1 MFLREIS
8 INGFKSFADRTRIAM
23 QPGVTAIVGP
33 NGCGKSNIV
42 DAIRWVLGEQSAK
55 ALRGG
60 KMEDVIFAGTDQR
73 KALPVCDVSL
83 TFTDCEKELGTA
95 FNEVEVGRK
104 VGRDGVG
111 EYYINGKQCRLKDIH
126 RLFMDTGVGRVS
138 YSFMVQGQ
146 IDQILSSNPA
156 ERRSIFEEAAGIT
169 RYKSQRR
176 EALNKLALVEQNL
189 ARATDVIEEVARQI
203 GSLKRQAG
211 KALRYQRL
219 KHRLTKLD
227 LAHNAY
233 FYTKR
238 QLAIAELEALS
249 AAAREAATGAASSLV
264 EREERVAEL
273 KAARAEL
280 TRKLQDAQQAVFD
293 LRSEMESSQS
303 QAEFSFVRRDDLVGR
318 QSEIENEISGLKSQ
332 LAELDQR
339 LNTDS
344 AHHQGALGSVDTS
357 DSVYRSRQSEYE
369 AALGELEK
377 AERALQ
383 DRRQH
388 LLVLESGITRLR
400 TNSTHLEVDLKTY
413 QIKHAALADAVFQLK
428 EEQAGL
434 EQQQSQLAAAR
445 AARAGNFA
453 AAQEALAEAQAAEAA
468 LRQQFR
474 ETQTRIQDLDRKLA
488 RGAAQLAALEGLQ
501 ARFEGF
507 SEGAKA
513 ILQGKLEDLLPKG
526 AYHILTRLVEIDDAS
541 AIAIEALLG
550 PAADALA
557 LADFA
562 SAAPIAGRLA
572 SGQLGRACL
581 QVPTPPR
588 TRNASSTEL
597 PAGIRPA
604 LSGISLRDGH
614 ATLQPRLESLLGDC
628 FIVDSLDGFL
638 EFWAANPNFDFLMAA
653 TPRGE
658 VVDRRGL
665 IFGGLAD
672 TSNKES
678 SFLQR
683 EADIRRLRKE
693 LNAQNAELTQHTEG
707 AMRLQAEMDATEA
720 LINEKRARVNEF
732 AQEVATVQT
741 QEKTLAQSLAQNT
754 ENSARQRRQ
763 LEELEQSRSEAEQ
776 RHARA
781 QADLVGA
788 ESQISGE
795 REAIVAGEEKL
806 TGLRAA
812 RDRHQEALAQA
823 RLDLADRRQRLQI
836 LDRTLGELQSQRRDL
851 DTRLLRRTQEIDA
864 MREQIA
870 ELEKSAAEQKARFAQ
885 LQQTLAT
892 ATASLEADRQAVLV
906 REHEINEIEASLT
919 GDRDRRRE
927 REAEVHAHEVKLAE
941 ERSQSAFLDE
951 KVRTEQQLDI
961 RLIDWKQE
969 LWAADEQFSTRIK
982 LDDLD
987 EEADLAPKPKRPRGE
1002 PTADDLAAMDNT
1014 DWEPIVREIKD
1025 LRERITSIGAV
1036 NLVAI
1041 EEYAALRER
1050 HDFLKTQSDD
1060 LWQSKEDLVKAI
1072 DEINQTSL
1080 QLFKDTFDQ
1089 IRKNFRFT
1097 FEKLFG
1103 GGEADLQ
1110 LVESEDV
1117 LDSGVEIVARPPG
1130 TKLRSISLLSGG
1142 QKTMTALGLLFA
1154 IYMVK
1159 PSPFCV
1165 LDELDAP
1172 LDDANIGRFTAMLRD
1187 FTRYSQFLVVTH
1199 NKRTIATAQTI
1210 YGVTMQERGVT
1221 RLISMRLDPET
1232 GQTVAHGTPTP
1243 ATQTASAPAIVEN
1256 APAEA
1261 APSAAA
1267 PSETAPA

>member
-1 MFLREIS
+1 MFLREVS

-60 KMEDVIFAGTDQR
+60 KMEDVIFAGTDTR
-73 KALPVCDVSL
+73 KALPLCDVSL
-83 TFTDCEKELGTA
+83 IFTDCEKELGTA
-95 FNEVEVGRK
+95 FNEVEVGRRIS
-104 VGRDGVG
+104 RDGVG
-111 EYYINGKQCRLKDIH
+111 EYYINGKHCRLKDIH

-189 ARATDVIEEVARQI
+189 ARATDVIEEVMRQI

-211 KALRYQRL
+211 KAMRYQRL

-227 LAHNAY
+227 LAHNSH
-233 FYTKR
+233 FFSKR
-238 QLAIAELEALS
+238 SAEITRLEALVTEAR
-249 AAAREAATGAASSLV
+249 AAAESTASALNEREA
-264 EREERVAEL
+264 RVADL
-273 KAARAEL
+273 KSARAEL
-280 TRKLQDAQQAVFD
+280 ARKLQDAQQAVFD
-293 LRSEMESSQS
+293 LRSEMENAQN
-303 QAEFSFVRRDDLVGR
+303 QADFSTVRRNDLATR
-318 QSEIENEISGLKSQ
+318 LAEIEQEISGLRSQ
-332 LAELDQR
+332 LAEVDER
-339 LNTDS
+339 LQSHS
-344 AHHQGALGSVDTS
+344 ANQQGALGSMGSS
-357 DSVYRSRQSEYE
+357 DATYRARQAEFEKAQS
-369 AALGELEK
+369 ALDS

-428 EEQAGL
+428 QQLAGL
-434 EQQQSQLAAAR
+434 EQQQAQLAAVR
-445 AARAGNFA
+445 AARAGDHA
-453 AAQEALAEAQAAEAA
+453 TAQQTVAEAQAAANA
-468 LRQQFR
+468 SRQQFR
-474 ETQTRIQDLDRKLA
+474 ENQTRIQDLDRSLA
-488 RGAAQLAALEGLQ
+488 RGAAQLSALEGLQ
-501 ARFEGF
+501 SRFEGF

-513 ILQGKLEDLLPKG
+513 ILQGKLEDILPKG
-526 AYHILTRLVEIDDAS
+526 TFQILTKLVEIDDSAS
-541 AIAIEALLG
+541 LAIEAMLG

-562 SAAPIAGRLA
+562 TAAPVAGRLTT
-572 SGQLGRACL
+572 GQLGRACL
-581 QVPTPPR
+581 QIPAPVRTAVTAQPT
-588 TRNASSTEL
+588 L
-597 PAGIRPA
+597 PDDIRPA
-604 LSGISLRDGH
+604 LSAITLRDGN
-614 ATLQPRLESLLGDC
+614 AALQPRLDSLLGDC
-628 FIVDSLDGFL
+628 YLTDSLESFL
-638 EFWAANPNFDFLMAA
+638 AFWAANSHFEFGMAA

-658 VVDRRGL
+658 LVDRRGL
-665 IFGGLAD
+665 VFGGIAD
-672 TSNKES
+672 GGKKEG
-678 SFLQR
+678 SFLKR

-693 LNAQNAELTQHTEG
+693 LNAQNAQLTQHTETS
-707 AMRLQAEMDATEA
+707 MRLQTELDAAEA
-720 LINEKRARVNEF
+720 LINEKRARVNELG
-732 AQEVATVQT
+732 QEVATVDAQAR
-741 QEKTLAQSLAQNT
+741 TLTQSLQQHRDNH
-754 ENSARQRRQ
+754 ARQQRQ
-763 LEELEQSRSEAEQ
+763 LEELEQSRTEAEQ

-781 QADLVGA
+781 QADLAGA
-788 ESQISGE
+788 EGQITGE
-795 REAIVAGEEKL
+795 REGITAGEEKL
-806 TGLRAA
+806 TELRSA
-812 RDRHQEALAQA
+812 RDRQQGLVAEA
-823 RLDLADRRQRLQI
+823 RLELADKRQRLQI
-836 LDRTLGELQSQRRDL
+836 LDRNVAELQTQRGDL
-851 DTRLLRRTQEIDA
+851 DTRIVRRAQEIDA
-864 MREQIA
+864 LREQIA
-870 ELEKSAAEQKARFAQ
+870 ELEKTAATEKARVAQ
-885 LQQTLAT
+885 ISQTLAT
-892 ATASLEADRQAVLV
+892 ATASLDADRVTVQN
-906 REHEINEIEASLT
+906 REREINELET
-919 GDRDRRRE
+919 GLAGERDRRRE
-927 REAEVHAHEVKLAE
+927 SEAAVHAHEVKLTE
-941 ERSQSAFLDE
+941 ERSQAAFLDE
-951 KVRTEQQLDI
+951 KVRTEHQLDI
-961 RLIDWKQE
+961 RTIDWKLE
-969 LWAADEQFSTRIK
+969 LWAADEQFSARIK

-1002 PTADDLAAMDNT
+1002 PKEDDLAAMDNT
-1014 DWEPIVREIKD
+1014 DWEPLMREIKD
-1025 LRERITSIGAV
+1025 LRERIVSIGAV

-1060 LWQSKEDLVKAI
+1060 LWKSKEDLVKAI

-1080 QLFKDTFDQ
+1080 QLFKDTFEQ

-1103 GGEADLQ
+1103 GGEANLE

-1199 NKRTIATAQTI
+1199 NKRTIACAQTI

-1221 RLISMRLDPET
+1221 RLISMRLDQT
-1232 GQTVAHGTPTP
+1232 GEAVAHEPVAVAPT
-1243 ATQTASAPAIVEN
+1243 TQTATTAASTPIVE
-1256 APAEA
+1256 AE
-1261 APSAAA
+1261 PST
-1267 PSETAPA
+1267 PTAG

>member
-1 MFLREIS
+1 MFLREVQL
-8 INGFKSFADRTRIAM
+8 NGFKSFADRTRIAM

-60 KMEDVIFAGTDQR
+60 KMEDVIFAGTDTR
-73 KALPVCDVSL
+73 KALPVCEVSL

-95 FNEVEVGRK
+95 FNEVEVGRR

-111 EYYINGKQCRLKDIH
+111 EYFINGKQCRLKDIH

-227 LAHNAY
+227 LAHNAH
-233 FYTKR
+233 FFTQR
-238 QLAIAELEALS
+238 QVVIAQVEAL
-249 AAAREAATGAASSLV
+249 AAAAHAAATGTAATLR
-264 EREERVAEL
+264 EREERVTEL
-273 KAARAEL
+273 KADRAEL

-293 LRSEMESSQS
+293 LRSEMESTQS
-303 QAEFSFVRRDDLVGR
+303 QAEFSFVRRDDLAGR
-318 QSEIENEISGLKSQ
+318 LSEIENEISGLRGQ

-339 LNTDS
+339 MHADS
-344 AHHQGALGSVDTS
+344 ANQQGALGSVDTS
-357 DSVYRSRQSEYE
+357 DSVFRTRQGDNE
-369 AALGELEK
+369 AALAALAA

-428 EEQAGL
+428 QEQAGV
-434 EQQQSQLAAAR
+434 EQQQAQLAAAR
-445 AARAGNFA
+445 TARSGDHAVAQQAA
-453 AAQEALAEAQAAEAA
+453 AEAQAAETA
-468 LRQQFR
+468 LRLQFR
-474 ETQTRIQDLDRKLA
+474 ETQGRIQDLDRQLA

-513 ILQGKLEDLLPKG
+513 ILQGKLEDILPKG
-526 AYHILTRLVEIDDAS
+526 AFSILTKLVEIDDAD
-541 AIAIEALLG
+541 APAVEALLG

-562 SAAPIAGRLA
+562 AAAPVAGRLA
-572 SGQLGRACL
+572 AGQLGRACL
-581 QVPTPPR
+581 QVPAPPPAKNSVP
-588 TRNASSTEL
+588 TDL
-597 PAGIRPA
+597 PAGIRPV
-604 LSGISLRDGH
+604 LGVVSLREGN
-614 ATLQPRLESLLGDC
+614 AAWQPRLESLLGDC
-628 FIVDSLDGFL
+628 YLADSLENFL
-638 EFWAANPNFDFLMAA
+638 AFWAAHPDFEFGLAA
-653 TPRGE
+653 TARGE

-665 IFGGLAD
+665 VFGGVAD
-672 TSNKES
+672 GGKKEN

-683 EADIRRLRKE
+683 ETDIRRLRKE
-693 LNAQNAELTQHTEG
+693 LKAQNSTLTQHTETS
-707 AMRLQAEMDATEA
+707 MRLQSELDAAEA
-720 LINEKRARVNEF
+720 LINEKRARANEL
-732 AQEVATVQT
+732 AQEVATVET
-741 QEKTLAQSLAQNT
+741 QEKTLAQTLAQNA
-754 ENSARQRRQ
+754 ENSGRQRRQ
-763 LEELEQSRSEAEQ
+763 LDELEQSRSEAEQ

-781 QADLVGA
+781 QADLAGA

-795 REAIVAGEEKL
+795 REGITAGEEKL
-806 TGLRAA
+806 TILRTA
-812 RDRHQEALAQA
+812 RDRRQELLAEA
-823 RLDLADRRQRLQI
+823 RLELAEKRQRLQI
-836 LDRTLGELQSQRRDL
+836 LDRNLGELQAQRRDL

-864 MREQIA
+864 AREQIA
-870 ELEKSAAEQKARFAQ
+870 ELEKSAADQKARAAQ
-885 LQQTLAT
+885 IQQTLAT
-892 ATASLEADRQAVLV
+892 ATESLETDRQAVLR
-906 REHEINEIEASLT
+906 REHEINELESGLA
-919 GDRDRRRE
+919 GERDRRRE
-927 REAEVHAHEVKLAE
+927 REAEIHTHEVKLAE
-941 ERSQSAFLDE
+941 ERSQSAFLEE
-951 KVRTEQQLDI
+951 KVRTEHQLDI
-961 RLIDWKQE
+961 RQIDWKRE
-969 LWAADEQFSTRIK
+969 LWSADEQFSTRLK

-987 EEADLAPKPKRPRGE
+987 EDADLAPKPKRPRGE
-1002 PTADDLAAMDNT
+1002 PTAEDFAAMENT
-1014 DWEPIVREIKD
+1014 DWEPLAREIKD
-1025 LRERITSIGAV
+1025 LRERIVSIGAV

-1041 EEYAALRER
+1041 EEYSALRER

-1080 QLFKDTFDQ
+1080 QLFKDTFEQ

-1103 GGEADLQ
+1103 GGEADLE
-1110 LVESEDV
+1110 LVEAEDV

-1142 QKTMTALGLLFA
+1142 QKTMTALSLLFA

-1199 NKRTIATAQTI
+1199 NKRTIACAQTI

-1221 RLISMRLDPET
+1221 RLVSMRLDTET
-1232 GQTVAHGTPTP
+1232 GEAVAHGAGP
-1243 ATQTASAPAIVEN
+1243 ATQTATTPPTE
-1256 APAEA
+1256 EA
-1261 APSAAA
+1261 APMA
-1267 PSETAPA
+1267 PTPA

>member
-1 MFLREIS
+1 MFLREVQ

-83 TFTDCEKELGTA
+83 IFTDCEKELGTA
-95 FNEVEVGRK
+95 FNEVEVGRR

-203 GSLKRQAG
+203 GTLKRQAG

-227 LAHNAY
+227 LAHNTHFFAL
-233 FYTKR
+233 R
-238 QLAIAELEALS
+238 QTAIVQLETL
-249 AAAREAATGAASSLV
+249 AAAAHAAAANTASTLR
-264 EREERVAEL
+264 EREERVATL
-273 KAARAEL
+273 KADRAEL
-280 TRKLQDAQQAVFD
+280 ANKLQEAQQAVFD
-293 LRSEMESSQS
+293 LRSEMEGAQS
-303 QAEFSFVRRDDLVGR
+303 QAEFSFVRRDDLSVRMG
-318 QSEIENEISGLKSQ
+318 EIEAEISGLRGQ

-339 LNTDS
+339 MNTDS
-344 AHHQGALGSVDTS
+344 ANQQGVLGAVDSS
-357 DSVYRSRQSEYE
+357 DTVFRTRQGEYE
-369 AALGELEK
+369 AALAALET

-428 EEQAGL
+428 QEQTAV
-434 EQQQSQLAAAR
+434 EQQQAQLTAAR
-445 AARAGNFA
+445 AARSGDYAT
-453 AAQEALAEAQAAEAA
+453 AQQAVTEAQAAETA
-468 LRQQFR
+468 LRLQFR
-474 ETQTRIQDLDRKLA
+474 ETQGRIQDLDRQLA

-526 AYHILTRLVEIDDAS
+526 AFSILTKLVEIDDAD
-541 AIAIEALLG
+541 APAIEALLG

-562 SAAPIAGRLA
+562 AAGPVAGRLA

-581 QVPTPPR
+581 QVPAPPR
-588 TRNASSTEL
+588 AKNSAPPEL
-597 PAGIRPA
+597 PAGIRRA
-604 LSGISLRDGH
+604 LSAVTLREGN
-614 ATLQPRLESLLGDC
+614 AAWQPRLEGLLGDC
-628 FIVDSLDGFL
+628 YLADSLESFL
-638 EFWAANPNFDFLMAA
+638 SFWAAHPEFEFGLAA
-653 TPRGE
+653 TARGE

-665 IFGGLAD
+665 IFGGVAD
-672 TSNKES
+672 GGKKEN

-683 EADIRRLRKE
+683 ESDIRRLRKE
-693 LNAQNAELTQHTEG
+693 LNTQNAALTQHTETS
-707 AMRLQAEMDATEA
+707 MRLQSELDAAEA
-720 LINEKRARVNEF
+720 LINEKRARVGEL
-732 AQEVATVQT
+732 AQEVATVET

-754 ENSARQRRQ
+754 ENAARQRRQ
-763 LEELEQSRSEAEQ
+763 LDELEQSRAEAEQ

-781 QADLVGA
+781 QADLATA

-795 REAIVAGEEKL
+795 REGITTGEEQL
-806 TGLRAA
+806 TTLRTA
-812 RDRHQEALAQA
+812 RDRRQESLAEA
-823 RLDLADRRQRLQI
+823 RLELAEKRQRLQI
-836 LDRTLGELQSQRRDL
+836 LDRNLGELQAQRRDL
-851 DTRLLRRTQEIDA
+851 DTRLLRRAQEIDA
-864 MREQIA
+864 AREQIA
-870 ELEKSAAEQKARFAQ
+870 ELEKTNAEQKARAEQ
-885 LQQTLAT
+885 IQQTLAA
-892 ATASLEADRQAVLV
+892 ATESLETDRQAVLR
-906 REHEINEIEASLT
+906 REHEINELESGLA
-919 GDRDRRRE
+919 GERDRRRE
-927 REAEVHAHEVKLAE
+927 REAEIHAHEVKLAE
-941 ERSQSAFLDE
+941 ERSQAAFLEE
-951 KVRTEQQLDI
+951 KVRTEHQLDI
-961 RLIDWKQE
+961 RQIDWKRE
-969 LWAADEQFSTRIK
+969 LWSADEQFSTRLK

-987 EEADLAPKPKRPRGE
+987 EDADLAPKPKRPRGE
-1002 PTADDLAAMDNT
+1002 PTEEDFAAMDQT
-1014 DWEPIVREIKD
+1014 DWEPLAREIKD
-1025 LRERITSIGAV
+1025 LRERIVSIGAV

-1050 HDFLKTQSDD
+1050 HDFLKVQSDD
-1060 LWQSKEDLVKAI
+1060 LWTSKEDLVKAI

-1080 QLFKDTFDQ
+1080 QLFKDTFEQ
-1089 IRKNFRFT
+1089 IKKNFRFT

-1103 GGEADLQ
+1103 GGEADLE
-1110 LVESEDV
+1110 LVEAEDV

-1142 QKTMTALGLLFA
+1142 QKTMTALALLFA

-1172 LDDANIGRFTAMLRD
+1172 LDDANIGRFTGMLRD

-1199 NKRTIATAQTI
+1199 NKRTIASAQTI

-1221 RLISMRLDPET
+1221 RLVSMRLDTET
-1232 GQTVAHGTPTP
+1232 GEAVAHGAGP
-1243 ATQTASAPAIVEN
+1243 ATQTATTP
-1256 APAEA
+1256 PAEA
-1261 APSAAA
+1261 APAA
-1267 PSETAPA
+1267 PASA

>member
-1 MFLREIS
+1 MFLREVQL
-8 INGFKSFADRTRIAM
+8 NGFKSFADRTRIAM

-60 KMEDVIFAGTDQR
+60 KMEDVIFAGSDQR
-73 KALPVCDVSL
+73 KALPVCEVSL

-95 FNEVEVGRK
+95 FNEVEVGRR

-227 LAHNAY
+227 LAHNTHFFAL
-233 FYTKR
+233 R
-238 QLAIAELEALS
+238 VAAIAQIEAL
-249 AAAREAATGAASSLV
+249 AAAAHAAAANTASTLR
-264 EREERVAEL
+264 EREERVAGL
-273 KAARAEL
+273 KADRAEL

-293 LRSEMESSQS
+293 LRSEMEATQS
-303 QAEFSFVRRDDLVGR
+303 QAEFSTVRRDDLAGR
-318 QSEIENEISGLKSQ
+318 LGEIESEISGLRGQ

-339 LNTDS
+339 MHADS
-344 AHHQGALGSVDTS
+344 ANQQGVLGAVDTS
-357 DSVYRSRQSEYE
+357 DSVFRARQVEGE
-369 AALGELEK
+369 AALAALEA

-428 EEQAGL
+428 QEQAGI
-434 EQQQSQLAAAR
+434 EQQQAQLAAAR
-445 AARAGNFA
+445 SARSGDHAT
-453 AAQEALAEAQAAEAA
+453 AQQTVSEAQAAETA
-468 LRQQFR
+468 LRLQFR
-474 ETQTRIQDLDRKLA
+474 DAQARIQDLDRQLA

-526 AYHILTRLVEIDDAS
+526 AFAILTKLVEIDDAD
-541 AIAIEALLG
+541 APAIEALLG

-562 SAAPIAGRLA
+562 AAGPVAGRLA
-572 SGQLGRACL
+572 AGQLGRACL
-581 QVPTPPR
+581 QVPAPPR
-588 TRNASSTEL
+588 AKIFAPAAL
-597 PAGIRPA
+597 PAGIRPVLGA
-604 LSGISLRDGH
+604 VTLREGN
-614 ATLQPRLESLLGDC
+614 AAWQPRLESLLGDC
-628 FIVDSLDGFL
+628 YLADSLENFL
-638 EFWAANPNFDFLMAA
+638 AFWAAHPEFEFALAA
-653 TPRGE
+653 TARGE
-658 VVDRRGL
+658 LVDRRGL
-665 IFGGLAD
+665 IFGGIAD
-672 TSNKES
+672 GGKKEN

-683 EADIRRLRKE
+683 ESDIRRLRKE
-693 LNAQNAELTQHTEG
+693 LKTQNAALTQHTETS
-707 AMRLQAEMDATEA
+707 MRLQAELDAAEA
-720 LINEKRARVNEF
+720 LINEKRARVGEL
-732 AQEVATVQT
+732 AQEVATVET
-741 QEKTLAQSLAQNT
+741 QEKTLAQALAQNA
-754 ENSARQRRQ
+754 ENAGRQRRQ
-763 LEELEQSRSEAEQ
+763 LEELEQSRAEAEQ

-781 QADLVGA
+781 QADLAGA

-795 REAIVAGEEKL
+795 RETITAGEETL
-806 TGLRAA
+806 TALRAA
-812 RDRHQEALAQA
+812 RDRRQEALAEA
-823 RLDLADRRQRLQI
+823 RLELADKRQRLQI
-836 LDRTLGELQSQRRDL
+836 LDRNLGELQAQRRDL
-851 DTRLLRRTQEIDA
+851 DTRLLRRAQEIDA
-864 MREQIA
+864 AREQIA
-870 ELEKSAAEQKARFAQ
+870 ELEKSAADQKARAAQ
-885 LQQTLAT
+885 IQQTLAT
-892 ATASLEADRQAVLV
+892 ATESLETDRQAVLR
-906 REHEINEIEASLT
+906 REHEINELESGLT
-919 GDRDRRRE
+919 GERDRRRE
-927 REAEVHAHEVKLAE
+927 REAEIHAHEVKLAE
-941 ERSQSAFLDE
+941 ERSQSAFLEE
-951 KVRTEQQLDI
+951 KVRTEHQLDI
-961 RLIDWKQE
+961 RQIDWKRE
-969 LWAADEQFSTRIK
+969 LWSADEQFSTRLK

-987 EEADLAPKPKRPRGE
+987 EDADVTPKPKRARGE
-1002 PTADDLAAMDNT
+1002 PTAEDFAAMDQT
-1014 DWEPIVREIKD
+1014 DWEPLAREIRD
-1025 LRERITSIGAV
+1025 LRERIVSIGAV

-1041 EEYAALRER
+1041 EEYSALRER

-1060 LWQSKEDLVKAI
+1060 LWTSKEDLVKAI

-1080 QLFKDTFDQ
+1080 QLFKDTFEQ

-1103 GGEADLQ
+1103 GGEADLE
-1110 LVESEDV
+1110 LVEAEDV

-1142 QKTMTALGLLFA
+1142 QKTMTALALLFA

-1172 LDDANIGRFTAMLRD
+1172 LDDANIGRFTGMLRD

-1199 NKRTIATAQTI
+1199 NKRTIASAQTI

-1221 RLISMRLDPET
+1221 RLVSMRLDQET
-1232 GQTVAHGTPTP
+1232 GEAVAHGTGP
-1243 ATQTASAPAIVEN
+1243 ATQTATTPPAEEPAPA
-1256 APAEA
+1256 APA
-1261 APSAAA
+1261 
-1267 PSETAPA
+1267 PA